1 MPYSFS
7 PTPYTKLAYRPQLG
21 FASLTG
27 RAQKIPHLEAK
38 EQFSRT
44 FALPATAGHST
55 LALYNISGSVAVQ
68 GYAGNQ
74 ILVEATKTIRADDA
88 GDLATGQREA
98 QPGFAQHGDS
108 VVVYVAAPFDSHPG
122 RNRRNEE
129 HGRVPY
135 HYAFD
140 WVVKV
145 PYQLQLHVSTVN
157 EGAVRVLDVTGALDV
172 SNVNGGITLT
182 NVRGTTR
189 ARTVNGSVDATY
201 AVSPSSAC
209 SYHTVNGKIRV
220 QYPVSLGATAYFK
233 SMHGEFYTDFPKTQL
248 LPPQV
253 IKNQSNQGNGT
264 VYRLSKETAVRIG
277 AGGPDLHFETLN
289 SSVTISQR

>member
-1 MPYSFS
+1 MTNLCQFPSLL
-7 PTPYTKLAYRPQLG
+7 TLLLLL
-21 FASLTG
+21 ASLTG

-44 FALPATAGHST
+44 FTLPAPAGHST
-55 LALYNISGSVAVQ
+55 LAIYNISGSVTVQ
-68 GYAGNQ
+68 GYAGSE
-74 ILVEATKTIRADDA
+74 ILVEATKTIQADDA

-129 HGRVPY
+129 HGHVPY

-157 EGAVRVLDVTGALDV
+157 EGAVRVLDVTGALEV
-172 SNVNGGITLT
+172 SNINGGITLT

-189 ARTVNGSVDATY
+189 ARTVNGNVDATY
-201 AVSPSSAC
+201 AASPPSTC
-209 SYHTVNGKIRV
+209 SYRTVNGQIRV
-220 QYPVSLGATAYFK
+220 QYPASLGATAYFK
-233 SMHGEFYTDFPKTQL
+233 SLHGEFYTDFAATQM

-253 IKNQSNQGNGT
+253 IKNQTGQGSGT
-264 VYRLSKETAVRIG
+264 VYRLTKETAVRIG
-277 AGGPDLHFETLN
+277 PGGPDLRFETLN
-289 SSVTISQR
+289 GSVTISQR